1 MHCGPPQ
8 RSEDFGIATTPEID
22 PMRVNPV
29 VDLFSFLTGPLYS
42 EPGFMVILYWLVAL
56 AAFTIAV
63 IAAQRLPHQFDG
75 LHIGRFII
83 RFIVGSMWWQQAL
96 WKYPTDLGG
105 LRYWTEQMAQH
116 AAFEAH
122 GAFVRDVI
130 LPNFTPIGIGVFF
143 IEIAIGVS
151 LMIGLLTRLSAFC
164 GALFIANLWLGLYR
178 VDSEWPWSYFFLILL
193 LLLFSAEAY
202 GRSLG
207 CDALVR
213 GDPAIRRRFPDFLL
227 RFT

>member
-1 MHCGPPQ
+1 
-8 RSEDFGIATTPEID
+8 
-22 PMRVNPV
+22 MRVNPV

-96 WKYPTDLGG
+96 WKFPTDLGG
-105 LRYWTEQMAQH
+105 LQYWTEQMAKH
-116 AAFEAH
+116 AAFPFH
-122 GAFVRDVI
+122 RVFVRDVI
-130 LPNFTPIGIGVFF
+130 LPHFTPIGVCVFF

-151 LMIGLLTRLSAFC
+151 LMLGLLTRLSALG

-178 VDSEWPWSYFFLILL
+178 VDSEWPWSYVFLILL
-193 LLLFSAEAY
+193 LALFSLEAF

-207 CDALVR
+207 CDALAR
-213 GDPAIRRRFPDFLL
+213 EDPEIRERVPNFLKRFM
-227 RFT
+227 